1 MKRTSLFLIAFL
13 LFFCPAAYADG
24 NENIEIIKMDGVS
37 VIMLTPEE
45 TLFSKGMFATNSIAT
60 SDFALPRALTVIG
73 EEAFAGVSATQIEVS
88 ENVVSIGR
96 NAFADCGNLRAI
108 IIPATV
114 LSIDDT
120 ALSGCE
126 NVIVYGKRDSEA
138 ERFAAAAGFVF
149 IDQSP
154 DPIDLPSGKEQPP
167 VVLPFVPTN

>member
-1 MKRTSLFLIAFL
+1 MKRVFAIL
-13 LFFCPAAYADG
+13 LALALTLCGAALA
-24 NENIEIIKMDGVS
+24 EEEIVRVDGVS
-37 VIMLTPEE
+37 VIVLTPEE
-45 TLFSKGMFATNSIAT
+45 PVFSKGVAA
-60 SDFALPRALTVIG
+60 SDFVLPRMLTVIDA
-73 EEAFAGVSATQIEVS
+73 EAFVGISATQIEVS

-96 NAFADCGNLRAI
+96 NAFADCENLRAI
-108 IIPATV
+108 TIPATV

-138 ERFAAAAGFVF
+138 ERFAAAAGVVF